1 MPAPDVV
8 ALGIDGIGVL
18 AMAASLAG
26 IFSLEPIF
34 KLVGVKPGLALTIF
48 SQPCEVP
55 QYCLAMEDKLSP
67 SATTWIIAGAAD
79 GGADFAE
86 DFVAAPLTADALG
99 ATLGATLGV
108 TLGATLG
115 VDDVVCVALG
125 AFAPALVLVG
135 TGAMV
140 AALGAVALEVC
151 AVALEVCE
159 VVLEVCEV
167 VLEVGALALTPTT
180 APEVVTG
187 VKPGKLLGNGCMGEL
202 SGAKPGG
209 MEGLLDCVV
218 EPIALVGAVVGVVVG
233 SDDDETE
240 TGAEGDDELEERT
253 SSIGLPSSV
262 ATLAPNCLRTSN
274 FSVMGLLTVGAN
286 QA

>member
-1 MPAPDVV
+1 
-8 ALGIDGIGVL
+8 
-18 AMAASLAG
+18 
-26 IFSLEPIF
+26 
-34 KLVGVKPGLALTIF
+34 
-48 SQPCEVP
+48 
-55 QYCLAMEDKLSP
+55 
-67 SATTWIIAGAAD
+67 
-79 GGADFAE
+79 
-86 DFVAAPLTADALG
+86 
-99 ATLGATLGV
+99 
-108 TLGATLG
+108 
-115 VDDVVCVALG
+115 
-125 AFAPALVLVG
+125 
-135 TGAMV
+135 MV
-140 AALGAVALEVC
+140 AALGAVA
-151 AVALEVCE
+151 
-159 VVLEVCEV
+159 LEVCEV

-233 SDDDETE
+233 SDDAETE

>member
-108 TLGATLG
+108 
-115 VDDVVCVALG
+115 DDVVCVALG

-140 AALGAVALEVC
+140 AALGAVA
-151 AVALEVCE
+151 
-159 VVLEVCEV
+159 LEVCEV

>member
-1 MPAPDVV
+1 
-8 ALGIDGIGVL
+8 
-18 AMAASLAG
+18 MAASLAG

-151 AVALEVCE
+151 EV
-159 VVLEVCEV
+159 
-167 VLEVGALALTPTT
+167 ALTPTT

-233 SDDDETE
+233 SDDAETE

>member
-1 MPAPDVV
+1 
-8 ALGIDGIGVL
+8 
-18 AMAASLAG
+18 MAASLAG

-151 AVALEVCE
+151 EVA
-159 VVLEVCEV
+159 
-167 VLEVGALALTPTT
+167 LEVGALALTPTT

-202 SGAKPGG
+202 SGAKPAG

-233 SDDDETE
+233 SDDAETE

>member
-1 MPAPDVV
+1 MV

-99 ATLGATLGV
+99 ATRLALGAALGV
-108 TLGATLG
+108 TLG

-125 AFAPALVLVG
+125 AFAPAIVLVG

-159 VVLEVCEV
+159 VA
-167 VLEVGALALTPTT
+167 LEVGALALTPTP

-233 SDDDETE
+233 SDDAETE

>member
-99 ATLGATLGV
+99 VTLGA

-151 AVALEVCE
+151 AVALEVCA
-159 VVLEVCEV
+159 VALEFCEV
-167 VLEVGALALTPTT
+167 ALEVGALALTPTT

-233 SDDDETE
+233 SDDAETE

>member
-1 MPAPDVV
+1 
-8 ALGIDGIGVL
+8 
-18 AMAASLAG
+18 
-26 IFSLEPIF
+26 
-34 KLVGVKPGLALTIF
+34 
-48 SQPCEVP
+48 
-55 QYCLAMEDKLSP
+55 
-67 SATTWIIAGAAD
+67 
-79 GGADFAE
+79 
-86 DFVAAPLTADALG
+86 
-99 ATLGATLGV
+99 
-108 TLGATLG
+108 
-115 VDDVVCVALG
+115 
-125 AFAPALVLVG
+125 
-135 TGAMV
+135 MV

-151 AVALEVCE
+151 EVALEVC
-159 VVLEVCEV
+159 
-167 VLEVGALALTPTT
+167 ALALTPTT

-209 MEGLLDCVV
+209 MEGMLVDV

-233 SDDDETE
+233 SDDAETE

>member
-1 MPAPDVV
+1 MV

-34 KLVGVKPGLALTIF
+34 KLVGVKPGFALTIF

-86 DFVAAPLTADALG
+86 DFGAAPLTADALG

-125 AFAPALVLVG
+125 VFAPALVLVG

-151 AVALEVCE
+151 EVALEVC
-159 VVLEVCEV
+159 
-167 VLEVGALALTPTT
+167 ALALTPTT

-209 MEGLLDCVV
+209 MEGMLVDV

-233 SDDDETE
+233 SDDAETE

>member
-151 AVALEVCE
+151 EVALEVCE
-159 VVLEVCEV
+159 VA
-167 VLEVGALALTPTT
+167 LEVGALALTPTT

-209 MEGLLDCVV
+209 MEGMLVDV
-218 EPIALVGAVVGVVVG
+218 EPIELVGAVVGVVVG
-233 SDDDETE
+233 SDDAETE